1 MTRLPVPAPEALPL
15 PLVIDLDGTLVR
27 TDLLF
32 ESALRLVCQ
41 QPQLA
46 PLLPLWLLRGKA
58 SLKRQL
64 ADRVVLD
71 VAGLPYNESV
81 LDWLRAEHAS
91 GRHLVLCTASDAR
104 YAEAVANH
112 LGLFDEVI
120 ASDGRVNVA
129 AGRKAALL
137 VERFGEKGFDYAGNS
152 RDDLAVWPHA
162 QQAIVVNA
170 PAAVAAGAR
179 RVVSVARE
187 IPPRPAGLRTW
198 LRAMRLHQWLKNLL
212 VLLPVAGAFQL
223 GDGLLV
229 QQAVLAFLAFGLCAS
244 SVYLLNDLVDL
255 DSDRAHPRKRQRPFA
270 AGDLSVLAGVG
281 MALLL
286 LASAVA
292 LARLGRPAFMV
303 WLAVYFALTLA
314 YSFVLKRRVLV
325 DCITLGSLYT
335 LRIVAGCYAVGLP
348 PSFWLLAFSMFLFL
362 SLAFVKRYAELA
374 ALAGQGRDT
383 AQGRGYRAGDL
394 PLVQAMG
401 VASGFSAVLLLALYI
416 NGDTVLRMYS
426 QPELLW
432 LTIPITLY
440 WVSRMWMQ
448 AQRGNMDDDPVIF
461 ALRDRYSLACGVLFA
476 ATLWAAH

>member
-1 MTRLPVPAPEALPL
+1 M
-15 PLVIDLDGTLVR
+15 
-27 TDLLF
+27 
-32 ESALRLVCQ
+32 
-41 QPQLA
+41 
-46 PLLPLWLLRGKA
+46 
-58 SLKRQL
+58 
-64 ADRVVLD
+64 
-71 VAGLPYNESV
+71 
-81 LDWLRAEHAS
+81 
-91 GRHLVLCTASDAR
+91 
-104 YAEAVANH
+104 
-112 LGLFDEVI
+112 
-120 ASDGRVNVA
+120 
-129 AGRKAALL
+129 
-137 VERFGEKGFDYAGNS
+137 
-152 RDDLAVWPHA
+152 
-162 QQAIVVNA
+162 
-170 PAAVAAGAR
+170 
-179 RVVSVARE
+179 
-187 IPPRPAGLRTW
+187 
-198 LRAMRLHQWLKNLL
+198 
-212 VLLPVAGAFQL
+212 
-223 GDGLLV
+223 
-229 QQAVLAFLAFGLCAS
+229 
-244 SVYLLNDLVDL
+244 
-255 DSDRAHPRKRQRPFA
+255 
-270 AGDLSVLAGVG
+270 
-281 MALLL
+281 
-286 LASAVA
+286 
-292 LARLGRPAFMV
+292 
-303 WLAVYFALTLA
+303 
-314 YSFVLKRRVLV
+314 LKRRVLV